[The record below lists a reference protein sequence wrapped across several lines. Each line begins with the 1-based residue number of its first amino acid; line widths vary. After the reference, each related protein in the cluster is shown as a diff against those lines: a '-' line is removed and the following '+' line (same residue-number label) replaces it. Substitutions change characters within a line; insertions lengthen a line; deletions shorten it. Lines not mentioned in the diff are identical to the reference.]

1 MILNSKPSDKEMTM
15 HTAEQRF
22 SKHITRFVDRIDAGR
37 RRRSRARHVHEAGR
51 LVRTGLEA
59 VALVA
64 LARNLAARRN
74 GRAAALLA
82 GAYLTHAGRRRH

>member
-1 MILNSKPSDKEMTM
+1 M
-15 HTAEQRF
+15 HTADHRF
-22 SKHITRFVDRIDAGR
+22 SKQITRFVDKIDAGR

-51 LVRTGLEA
+51 FVRTGLEA

-82 GAYLTHAGRRRH
+82 GAYLTHAGRRHH